1 MYTRE
6 TVQDLMYML
15 SRQIEAA
22 APPFLIQSGGSADV
36 QNTFHSTRIT
46 GTRDILKKL
55 AAKTLA
61 LEDSPTDP
69 IPFAA
74 DDHAFVQVSARS
86 PPGASR
92 IGKLL
97 NVHPSVCLGRF
108 GLIGLDFEH

>member
-1 MYTRE
+1 MKYRAFFFSRIRRSQVNAVSPHFLPPPSADRGEKRKRILPTPSPKIVKGKPRAVAIRTLVRLLC
-6 TVQDLMYML
+6 TVQ
-15 SRQIEAA
+15 
-22 APPFLIQSGGSADV
+22 
-36 QNTFHSTRIT
+36 
-46 GTRDILKKL
+46 
-55 AAKTLA
+55 
-61 LEDSPTDP
+61 
-69 IPFAA
+69 